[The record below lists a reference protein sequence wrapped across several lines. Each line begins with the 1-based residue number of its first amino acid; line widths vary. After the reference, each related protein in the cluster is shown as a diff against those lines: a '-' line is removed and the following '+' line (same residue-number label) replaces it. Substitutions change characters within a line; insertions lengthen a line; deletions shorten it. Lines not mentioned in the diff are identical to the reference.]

1 MLTCR
6 IELTGKTTDE
16 LLLALEQVQ
25 KQIDE
30 GHGSGVNYVNGEAGH
45 YSFKVAS
52 EDEAILMYCQSC
64 EYEGDAN
71 DFSPTDGDPSPFICP
86 ECSGTKIFTKD

>member
-30 GHGSGVNYVNGEAGH
+30 GHGSGVNYVNGEAGY
-45 YSFKVAS
+45 YSFKLNGEEVKTRCLSCDYIGGSDDFAAG
-52 EDEAILMYCQSC
+52 EA
-64 EYEGDAN
+64 
-71 DFSPTDGDPSPFICP
+71 DPSTAFCP
-86 ECSGTKIFTKD
+86 ECSGTDLFIED